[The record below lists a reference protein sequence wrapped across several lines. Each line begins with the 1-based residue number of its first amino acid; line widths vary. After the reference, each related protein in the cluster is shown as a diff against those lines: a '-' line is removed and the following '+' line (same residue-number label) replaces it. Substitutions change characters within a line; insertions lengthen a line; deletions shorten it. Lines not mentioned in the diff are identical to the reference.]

1 MSSVYIPD
9 AAVDA
14 ALDRE
19 LRALLC
25 ACFTKPQDVVF
36 RQRRY
41 FKEPPGHRWLIR
53 DGDGVLAAHI
63 AVHEKMIEIGGRGRP
78 IGGIAEVCVHPDR
91 RGRGHVR
98 TLLAAIHA
106 WLTARE
112 IPFAALFGDPRFY
125 ASSGYVSV
133 SNLFLRADPSAA
145 WAPATGAMAKP
156 LLSEPWPGGE
166 VHLAGPAF

>member
-1 MSSVYIPD
+1 MTPFYIAD
-9 AAVDA
+9 ADVDA
-14 ALDRE
+14 KLDAE

-36 RQRRY
+36 RERRY

-53 DGDGVLAAHI
+53 DEDGLLAAHV
-63 AVHEKMIEIGGRGRP
+63 AVHEKMVELGGWGRP

-91 RGRGHVR
+91 RGHGHVR
-98 TLLAAIHA
+98 TLLADIHA

-112 IPFAALFGDPRFY
+112 VPFAVLFGDPRFY

-145 WAPATGAMAKP
+145 WAPATGAMVKP
-156 LLSEPWPGGE
+156 LLAEPWPAGE
-166 VHLAGPAF
+166 VHLSGPAF